1 MRAVVFLA
9 AAVPWLVGAGC
20 SSTANFDFIEV
31 HGSLADGT
39 PINGHNLASAALVQ
53 SLLPPLGTVLAVG
66 APFQG
71 PEDLAGFR
79 IEWQE
84 ANVHAGNS
92 YPSDMNGPVAFYVS
106 RFTPDG
112 GAMSEDASLV
122 NGGTITFTM
131 ITRKA
136 TGTLSNLV
144 LTRGGQTIATVD
156 SGSFQATLP

>member
-1 MRAVVFLA
+1 MRVVFLVA
-9 AAVPWLVGAGC
+9 LASAWAGC
-20 SSTANFDFIEV
+20 SSNAGFDFIEV

-39 PINGHNLASAALVQ
+39 PVNGHNLASVAVVP
-53 SLLPPLGTVLAVG
+53 SLLPALGTVLAVG
-66 APFQG
+66 SPFQG

-79 IEWQE
+79 IEWQQ
-84 ANVHAGNS
+84 ANVHPGNS

-106 RFTPDG
+106 FVTPDA
-112 GAMSEDASLV
+112 GATMEEASLV
-122 NGGTITFTM
+122 NGGTITFNM